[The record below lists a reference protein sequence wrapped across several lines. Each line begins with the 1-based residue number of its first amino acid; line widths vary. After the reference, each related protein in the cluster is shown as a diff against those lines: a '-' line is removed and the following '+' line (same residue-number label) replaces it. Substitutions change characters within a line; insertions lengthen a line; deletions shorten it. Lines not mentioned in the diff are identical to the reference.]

1 MRTDISDCDAEA
13 ILAFLLILSHG
24 HRNFFFV
31 IAKSLSPSLDEIVCP
46 CFEPAMLLDQLKT
59 ARLNRLTSGVTK
71 MTSCRL
77 SLHPQAQDC
86 SGSVAPTSTPSEECY
101 L

>member
-46 CFEPAMLLDQLKT
+46 CFEPAILLDQLKT
-59 ARLNRLTSGVTK
+59 ALIEPAYDTLE
-71 MTSCRL
+71 
-77 SLHPQAQDC
+77 
-86 SGSVAPTSTPSEECY
+86 GSNAFF
-101 L
+101 

>member
-46 CFEPAMLLDQLKT
+46 CFEPAILLDQLKT
-59 ARLNRLTSGVTK
+59 ALIEPAYETFDGSNVFLRLVEHRHL
-71 MTSCRL
+71 
-77 SLHPQAQDC
+77 
-86 SGSVAPTSTPSEECY
+86 
-101 L
+101 